1 MKRAT
6 FFVIVALALAPP
18 AVGQTSPVMVVLE
31 PRVQADVAADFTRAG
46 DLTVQ
51 FFREIYA
58 VDLTRQVRIMLVP
71 DAAAYAAA
79 MIREWNITQTEADRR
94 VRTTSGWTSGTTIIV
109 NVSNTTTPRARIFLA
124 SHELTHQYQIQTSAP
139 AGAWSL
145 YWLTEGAA
153 DVIGARV
160 AERGGVG
167 SMAETK
173 QAWIDT
179 LRRAPT
185 RPDLNQIVTEPSWF
199 AALNVHGS
207 GVTYRYAA
215 MAVLYLA
222 ETRGYPP
229 LMGFYAALRDSR
241 DRALAFQR
249 VVGVTLEEF
258 TTDYRAHLDRLL
270 Q

>member
-6 FFVIVALALAPP
+6 FFIIVALALAPP
-18 AVGQTSPVMVVLE
+18 AVGQTSPVTVVLE

-58 VDLTRQVRIMLVP
+58 VDLTRQVRIVLVP
-71 DAAAYAAA
+71 DAAGYAAA

-185 RPDLNQIVTEPSWF
+185 RPDLNQIGTEPSWF

-215 MAVLYLA
+215 MAGLYLA
-222 ETRGYPP
+222 ETKGYPP